1 MYIEENYF
9 HMYTRNHILLIN
21 YIFFLKVAVLTGHS
35 GMITSI
41 NFCPIVCNDVYYLV
55 STSTDGS
62 VAFWSHTKKPKER
75 AVFQ

>member
-1 MYIEENYF
+1 M
-9 HMYTRNHILLIN
+9 
-21 YIFFLKVAVLTGHS
+21 AVLTGHS

-41 NFCPIVCNDVYYLV
+41 NFCPIACNDVYYLV

-62 VAFWSHTKKPKER
+62 VAFWSHTKKPNER

>member
-1 MYIEENYF
+1 MRKYIYENY
-9 HMYTRNHILLIN
+9 ILLIN
-21 YIFFLKVAVLTGHS
+21 YIFLKVAVLTGHS

-41 NFCPIVCNDVYYLV
+41 NFCPIACNDVYYLV

-62 VAFWSHTKKPKER
+62 VAFWSHTKKPNER

>member
-1 MYIEENYF
+1 MIQEIVTFLGELYF
-9 HMYTRNHILLIN
+9 THKLYLS
-21 YIFFLKVAVLTGHS
+21 FKVAVLTGHS

-41 NFCPIVCNDVYYLV
+41 NFCPIACNDVYYLV

-62 VAFWSHTKKPKER
+62 VAFWSHTKKPNER